1 MYHRQIFKQFLANR
15 VLNDPKQRR
24 FFKENDLMELF
35 TLQDQQSES
44 TETSA
49 IFAGTGSEIK
59 MDKKK
64 KINHFD
70 LKPERPK
77 PHKPKK
83 KHTKESNVTFSK
95 EKIEAM
101 KRLAQKINEK
111 FQCES
116 TTPTSTVTSG
126 SLELLRDKKTEET
139 STKDSEGTST
149 KEIDITK
156 SIKTDDTSIEKI
168 DETSNKNPESS
179 TNDVTSNT
187 MDRTPNETP
196 TDKVIETKEYQQGQF
211 CVLPSSVSTNSK
223 LNITLLA
230 LFNQPGYEPNFFQL
244 LNTNKVCL
252 EKVIITQY
260 YDGHPIVSGTVRV
273 RNEHFNKAVYVRY
286 TTDQWRSYQEVLAK
300 YIENSCDGYSD
311 KFSFVLYTQGWGLA
325 PLKTVAMCFRY
336 VTGGQEYWDS
346 NGGRNYTFQC
356 HMVSS

>member
-1 MYHRQIFKQFLANR
+1 MSREGLSLDLISEDPSTCAAQFNALSLNCVDSVNNNLRRSSSLRSGKTPPGTPASKKFVRFADVLGLDLADVR
-15 VLNDPKQRR
+15 TYLDEIPSVPQSAY
-24 FFKENDLMELF
+24 EDLVCP
-35 TLQDQQSES
+35 QDED
-44 TETSA
+44 E
-49 IFAGTGSEIK
+49 
-59 MDKKK
+59 D
-64 KINHFD
+64 
-70 LKPERPK
+70 
-77 PHKPKK
+77 
-83 KHTKESNVTFSK
+83 
-95 EKIEAM
+95 
-101 KRLAQKINEK
+101 
-111 FQCES
+111 
-116 TTPTSTVTSG
+116 
-126 SLELLRDKKTEET
+126 EET
-139 STKDSEGTST
+139 
-149 KEIDITK
+149 
-156 SIKTDDTSIEKI
+156 
-168 DETSNKNPESS
+168 
-179 TNDVTSNT
+179 
-187 MDRTPNETP
+187 
-196 TDKVIETKEYQQGQF
+196 YQQGQF